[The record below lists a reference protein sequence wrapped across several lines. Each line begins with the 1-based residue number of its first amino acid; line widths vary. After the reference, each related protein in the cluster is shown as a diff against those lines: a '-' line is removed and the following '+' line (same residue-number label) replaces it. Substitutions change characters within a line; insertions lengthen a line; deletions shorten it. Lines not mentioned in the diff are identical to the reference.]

1 MLVKDVMTRH
11 PIMVPPE
18 MSAAEAQHI
27 MTENLIRHLPVVG
40 DGKKLVGLV
49 TRQCFAIKP
58 DMMASLSV
66 WEITRYLSNLTVQKI
81 MLKIKGGEVHTIEA
95 TKTVEQAARVM
106 TEQKIGCL
114 PVLDEDGTVIGIL
127 SEIDLLRSLQEMLG
141 LPTKGVR
148 VTMRMPN
155 KKGQFA
161 MLTAALAKHDLGVM
175 GIGSFPTPRQ
185 PGYYDMVLKIP
196 EVTVEEVRDILSQV
210 PEQEIVD
217 IHEE

>member
-18 MSAAEAQHI
+18 MSAAEAEHI
-27 MTENLIRHLPVVG
+27 MTENLIRHLPVVA

-49 TRQCFAIKP
+49 TRQRFALKP
-58 DMMASLSV
+58 DTMASLSV

-81 MLKIKGGEVHTIEA
+81 MLSLKAGEVYTIDA
-95 TKTVEQAARVM
+95 SKTVEQAARVM
-106 TEQKIGCL
+106 TEHKIGCL
-114 PVLDEDGTVIGIL
+114 PVLDEDVVVGIL

-161 MLTAALAKHDLGVM
+161 TLTAALAQHDLGVM

-196 EVTVEEVRDILSQV
+196 EVTVEQVREILSQI
-210 PEQEIVD
+210 PEQEIVN